1 MARDEEKFTISVL
14 SESGVVYYGDCTVL
28 FVPAQHDT
36 IAILAHHTPMIA
48 KLGPGDVSIRTKH
61 EKQTLTT
68 IKSGL
73 LYVGDNE
80 ATVLVN
86 L

>member
-1 MARDEEKFTISVL
+1 MAKENGKFTISVL
-14 SESGVVYYGDCTVL
+14 NESGVVYYGDCSVL
-28 FVPAQHDT
+28 FVPALHDT

-48 KLGPGDVSIRTKH
+48 KLGPGEVSIKIGR
-61 EKQTLTT
+61 EKQDIAT

-73 LYVGDNE
+73 LYVGNNE